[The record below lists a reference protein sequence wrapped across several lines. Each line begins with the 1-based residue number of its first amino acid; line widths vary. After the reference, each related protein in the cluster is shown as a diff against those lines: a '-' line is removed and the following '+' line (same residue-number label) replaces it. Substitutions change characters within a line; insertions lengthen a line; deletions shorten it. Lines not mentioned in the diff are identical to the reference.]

1 MSNLTL
7 QSNPE
12 VQSKFASYPNHVK
25 PKMEKLRKIV
35 LQAAEE
41 LPEITK
47 VEETLKWGE
56 PSYKTK
62 YGSTIRMDWKEKS
75 PAQYAIY
82 FQCTS
87 QLVPTFKAVFKDTF
101 QYEGTRAIVF
111 DLNDKLPE
119 DALKSCF
126 KAGLLYHK
134 VKHLPMLGM

>member
-1 MSNLTL
+1 MSNL
-7 QSNPE
+7 S
-12 VQSKFASYPNHVK
+12 VQSSPAVKSKFDSYPPNVH
-25 PKMEKLRKIV
+25 PKMEKLRSLV
-35 LQAAEE
+35 LKAAEE
-41 LPEITK
+41 LPEINNL
-47 VEETLKWGE
+47 EETLKWGE
-56 PSYKTK
+56 PSFKTK

-75 PAQYAIY
+75 PEQYAIY

-119 DALKSCF
+119 EALKSCF
-126 KAGLLYHK
+126 KAGLMYHK